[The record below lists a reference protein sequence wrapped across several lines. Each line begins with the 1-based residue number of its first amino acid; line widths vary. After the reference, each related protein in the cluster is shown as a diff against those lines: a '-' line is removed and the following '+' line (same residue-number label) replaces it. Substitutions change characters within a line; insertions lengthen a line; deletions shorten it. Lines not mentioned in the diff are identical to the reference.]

1 MNKQV
6 KKLLNE
12 AGVWREF
19 VVMMML
25 RSPFDICNS
34 ILTANMMQKFMRLIE
49 QNQSENLGKTLGV
62 FFVLTVLLF
71 GYNMTIWSTIAVRF
85 TVKLQKTL
93 REKMFDKIMSL
104 PADELMGSSKAEW
117 FTRLNN
123 DIDKAVGYL
132 VSPINFMHMVIASVN
147 LVISSVIM
155 IFLSVELYIIGIC
168 CLVPFFMFNVFVIS
182 AKINVFRKEAQ
193 KSLVGY
199 TDWIDVTL
207 KEKEMLAVYD
217 AKDFARERISQ
228 KSTGILNRNMKAHN
242 RGAVCNMF
250 YAFSGMLG
258 YLLLLYKGNGIIEKK
273 LDDFADLC
281 KVTQYRGRLVLSFN
295 CVLNSVINMRGSLV
309 GVERVNEVLSGGKD
323 DGRTT
328 A

>member
-6 KKLLNE
+6 RKLLKE

-19 VVMMML
+19 VVMMIL

-34 ILTANMMQKFMRLIE
+34 ILTANMMQTFMRLIE

-93 REKMFDKIMSL
+93 REKMFDKIMKL
-104 PADELMGSSKAEW
+104 PAAELMGSSKAEW

-155 IFLSVELYIIGIC
+155 MFLSVELYIIGIC
-168 CLVPFFMFNVFVIS
+168 CLVPFFMLNVFVIS
-182 AKINVFRKEAQ
+182 SKINVFKKEAQ

-199 TDWIDVTL
+199 TDWIDAAL

-217 AKDFARERISQ
+217 AKDFAGKRIAQ
-228 KSTGILNRNMKAHN
+228 KSTGILKQNMKAHN
-242 RGAVCNMF
+242 RGAICNMF

-258 YLLLLYKGNGIIEKK
+258 YLLLLYRGNGIIEKK

-295 CVLNSVINMRGSLV
+295 CVLNSIINMRGSLV
-309 GVERVNEVLSGGKD
+309 GVERVNEVLLGGKD

>member
-6 KKLLNE
+6 REMLKE

-19 VVMMML
+19 VVMMIL

-34 ILTANMMQKFMRLIE
+34 VLTANMMQKFMRLIE
-49 QNQSENLGKTLGV
+49 QGQRENLGKTLGV
-62 FFVLTVLLF
+62 FFVLVVLLF

-93 REKMFDKIMSL
+93 REKMFDKIMKL
-104 PADELMGSSKAEW
+104 PAAELMGSSKAEW

-147 LVISSVIM
+147 LVISSVILM
-155 IFLSVELYIIGIC
+155 ILSVELYIIGIC
-168 CLVPFFMFNVFVIS
+168 CLVPFFMLNVFVIS
-182 AKINVFRKEAQ
+182 AKINLFKKEAQ

-199 TDWIDVTL
+199 TDRIDAAL
-207 KEKEMLAVYD
+207 KEKEVLAVYD
-217 AKDFARERISQ
+217 AKGFAKERIAK
-228 KSTGILNRNMKAHN
+228 KSLEILDRNMKAHN
-242 RGAVCNMF
+242 RGAICNMF

-258 YLLLLYKGNGIIEKK
+258 YVLLLYRGNDIIETK

-281 KVTQYRGRLVLSFN
+281 KVTQYRGNIVLSFN

-309 GVERVNEVLSGGKD
+309 GVERVNEVLLEGKD